1 MGLVIYF
8 SRSEAWQVLQ
18 MHRHRLKLGKTN
30 IGALRS
36 KHGLDISPDRC
47 VMIWFEVIP
56 ARKDSLALAIGIG
69 SVLSNHIPL
78 LQYDIGL
85 PRLVN
90 G

>member
-18 MHRHRLKLGKTN
+18 THRLKLGEAN

-47 VMIWFEVIP
+47 VMIWFEVIL

-78 LQYDIGL
+78 LQYEIGL
-85 PRLVN
+85 SRLVN